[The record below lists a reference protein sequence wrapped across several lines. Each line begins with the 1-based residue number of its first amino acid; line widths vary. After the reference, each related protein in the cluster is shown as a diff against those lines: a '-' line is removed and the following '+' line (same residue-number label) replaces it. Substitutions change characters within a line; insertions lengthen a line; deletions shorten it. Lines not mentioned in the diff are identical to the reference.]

1 MALSNYAY
9 IISQMLKYIL
19 LRIRQHHLQ
28 VGGKKCYLDFSSTG
42 TAVAVGVLEEKEL
55 S

>member
-1 MALSNYAY
+1 
-9 IISQMLKYIL
+9 MLKYIL

-28 VGGKKCYLDFSSTG
+28 VGKKSYLDFSSTG